1 MGYYAMD
8 MNENDNLIP
17 DCKERFLSN
26 DYADY
31 IVSSSYQGSI
41 RSYYRG
47 ECVKILDDRLAI
59 LTLPRKDID
68 LMYVITQLYYML
80 PKCYGLMDTTS
91 MESSGILKAQNQP
104 ILNLKGRNILVGVID
119 TGIDYQNPLFRN
131 ADGTTRIKAI
141 WDQTIQTGS
150 PPETIDYGTEYTE
163 EMINQAL
170 MSPDP
175 LEVVP
180 SVDTNGHGTFVSGII
195 AGGEDE
201 AGRFIGAAPMA
212 DILVVKLKQA
222 KQYLKDFYFIDSD
235 EVFQETDV
243 MMALYYL
250 RQQALKRNQP
260 ISIYM
265 GVGTNSGD
273 HIGQGALNQY
283 MNRVNTEAGELISIP
298 AGNEGNARHH
308 FSGVIRAEQAYE
320 TVELN
325 VGANESGFVM
335 ELWGRAPNTY
345 AIGIESPYGE
355 IISQI
360 APRFQNRQRYVFLL
374 ERTVVEV
381 SYVLVEELSGMQ
393 LIFIRMEK
401 PTEGIWR
408 FRVYATGSTENY
420 YNIWLPIRE
429 FVSENTYFLQPDPE
443 VTLTEPATAE
453 GPICSTAYN
462 HLTESLYFEA
472 SRGYTGDGGIKPDL
486 AAPGVNVYGPDIKR
500 NPDQTY
506 GFTRRSGTSIAAAH
520 TAGAAA
526 LLMEWVES
534 RSNINRM
541 SGIQMKRYLI
551 RGADRQPELSYPNP
565 SWGYGT
571 LNLFGT
577 FEGLRQRDTI

>member
-1 MGYYAMD
+1 MD
-8 MNENDNLIP
+8 MNGNEIP
-17 DCKERFLSN
+17 RLNCKERILSN

-31 IVSSSYQGSI
+31 ILSSSYQGNVTSI
-41 RSYYRG
+41 FRG
-47 ECVKILDDRLAI
+47 ECVKILDDQLVI
-59 LTLPRKDID
+59 LTLDRKDVD
-68 LMYVITQLYYML
+68 LMYVITQLYYMV
-80 PKCYGLMDTTS
+80 PKCFGLMDTTS
-91 MESSGILKAQNQP
+91 MENSGILKAQNQP
-104 ILNLKGRNILVGVID
+104 VLNLKGRNILVGIID
-119 TGIDYQNPLFRN
+119 TGIDYQNPLFRQ

-141 WDQTIQTGS
+141 WDQTIQTGT

-163 EMINQAL
+163 DMINQAL
-170 MSPDP
+170 QSENP

-180 SVDTNGHGTFVSGII
+180 SMDTNGHGTFVSGII

-201 AGRFIGAAPMA
+201 AGRFTGAAPMA
-212 DILVVKLKQA
+212 DILVVKLKEA
-222 KQYLKDFYFIDSD
+222 KQYLKDFYFIDSE
-235 EVFQETDV
+235 EVFQETDI
-243 MMALYYL
+243 MMAIYYL
-250 RQQALKRNQP
+250 RRQALKWKQP
-260 ISIYM
+260 ISIYL

-283 MNRVNTEAGELISIP
+283 LNRVNISPGELISIP

-308 FSGVIRAEQAYE
+308 FSGMVSRQEDYE

-325 VGANESGFVM
+325 VAANESGFVM

-355 IISQI
+355 VISQI
-360 APRFQNRQRYVFLL
+360 PPRFQNRQRYAFLL

-381 SYVLVEELSGMQ
+381 AYVLVEELSGNQ
-393 LIFIRMEK
+393 LIFVRMEK

-408 FRVYATGSTENY
+408 FRVYAAGSTENS
-420 YNIWLPIRE
+420 YNIWLPIRQ
-429 FVSENTYFLQPDPE
+429 FISEDTYFLQPDPE
-443 VTLTEPATAE
+443 ITLTEPATAE

-462 HLTESLYFEA
+462 HATGSLYFEA
-472 SRGYTGDGGIKPDL
+472 SRGYTGDGEIKPDL
-486 AAPGVNVYGPDIKR
+486 AAPGVNVYGPDIVMGP
-500 NPDQTY
+500 NQTY
-506 GFTRRSGTSIAAAH
+506 GYTRRSGTSVAAAH

-541 SGIQMKRYLI
+541 SGIQMKRYLV
-551 RGADRQPELSYPNP
+551 RGADRRPDESYPNP

-577 FEGLRQRDTI
+577 FEGLRQRENI

>member
-1 MGYYAMD
+1 MD
-8 MNENDNLIP
+8 MNGNDNREP
-17 DCKERFLSN
+17 DCKERILSN
-26 DYADY
+26 DYAEY
-31 IVSSSYQGSI
+31 IVSFNYETGI
-41 RSYYRG
+41 RNYFPG
-47 ECVKILDDRLAI
+47 ECITVLDEQLAI
-59 LTLPRKDID
+59 VTLNRKDVD
-68 LMYVITQLYYML
+68 FMYVITQLYYMV

-91 MESSGILKAQNQP
+91 MEESGILKAQNQP
-104 ILNLKGRNILVGVID
+104 ILNLKGRNILVGIID
-119 TGIDYQNPLFRN
+119 TGIDYQNPLFRQ
-131 ADGTTRIKAI
+131 ADGTTRIKSI
-141 WDQTIQTGS
+141 WDQTIQTGT
-150 PPETIDYGTEYTE
+150 PPDGIDYGTEYTE
-163 EMINQAL
+163 DMINQAL
-170 MSPDP
+170 QSENP
-175 LEVVP
+175 LEQVP

-235 EVFQETDV
+235 EVFQETDI
-243 MMALYYL
+243 MMAIYYL
-250 RQQALKRNQP
+250 RRQALKRNQP
-260 ISIYM
+260 ISIYL

-273 HIGQGALNQY
+273 HVGQGTLNQY
-283 MNRVNTEAGELISIP
+283 MNRVNIAPGELISIP

-308 FSGVIRAEQAYE
+308 FSGTVTNDMEYE

-325 VGANESGFVM
+325 VGANEPGFVM

-355 IISQI
+355 VIRQI
-360 APRFQNRQRYVFLL
+360 APRFQNRQRYAFLL

-381 SYVLVEELSGMQ
+381 AYVLVEELSGEP
-393 LIFIRMEK
+393 LIFVRMEA

-408 FRVYATGSTENY
+408 FRVYATGSPENR

-429 FVSENTYFLQPDPE
+429 FISEDTYFLHPDPE

-462 HLTESLYFEA
+462 HVTDSLYIEA
-472 SRGYTGDGGIKPDL
+472 SRGYTGDGEVKPDL
-486 AAPGVNVYGPDIKR
+486 AAPGVNVYGPDIR
-500 NPDQTY
+500 TGPEQVY
-506 GFTRRSGTSIAAAH
+506 GYTRRSGTSIAAAH

-541 SGIQMKRYLI
+541 SGVQMKRYLI
-551 RGADRQPELSYPNP
+551 RGADRRPDMSYPNP
-565 SWGYGT
+565 AWGYGT

-577 FEGLRQRDTI
+577 FEGLRQRDSI

>member
-1 MGYYAMD
+1 MD
-8 MNENDNLIP
+8 MNGNGSQEP
-17 DCKERFLSN
+17 DCRERILSN

-31 IVSSSYQGSI
+31 IISSSYQGI
-41 RSYYRG
+41 VRNVYKG
-47 ECVKILDDRLAI
+47 ECIRIVDDQLVIVTLDRSNV
-59 LTLPRKDID
+59 D
-68 LMYVITQLYYML
+68 LMYVITQLYYMV

-91 MESSGILKAQNQP
+91 MENSGILKAQNQP

-119 TGIDYQNPLFRN
+119 TGIDYQNPLFRQ

-141 WDQTIQTGS
+141 WDQTIQTGT
-150 PPETIDYGTEYTE
+150 PPDTIDYGTEYTE

-170 MSPDP
+170 RLENP
-175 LEVVP
+175 LEAVP
-180 SVDTNGHGTFVSGII
+180 SVDTNGHGTFVTGII

-201 AGRFIGAAPMA
+201 AGRFTGAAPMA

-235 EVFQETDV
+235 EVFQETDI
-243 MMALYYL
+243 MMAIYYL
-250 RQQALKRNQP
+250 RMQAIRRNQP
-260 ISIYM
+260 ISIYL

-273 HIGQGALNQY
+273 HVGQGALNQY
-283 MNRVNTEAGELISIP
+283 MNRVNINSGELISIP

-308 FSGVIRAEQAYE
+308 YSGVVLEEQAYE

-355 IISQI
+355 IIGQI
-360 APRFQNRQRYVFLL
+360 PPRFQNRQRLSFLL
-374 ERTVVEV
+374 ERTTVEV
-381 SYVLVEELSGMQ
+381 AYVLVEELSGMQ
-393 LIFIRMEK
+393 LIFIRMEE
-401 PTEGIWR
+401 PTEGIWK
-408 FRVYATGSTENY
+408 FRVYATGSTENN
-420 YNIWLPIRE
+420 YNIWLPIRA
-429 FVSENTYFLQPDPE
+429 FVSEDTYFLQPDPE

-462 HLTESLYFEA
+462 HLTDSLYFEA

-486 AAPGVNVYGPDIKR
+486 AAPGVDVYGPDINR

-506 GFTRRSGTSIAAAH
+506 RYTRRSGTSIAAAH

-526 LLMEWVES
+526 LLMEWIES
-534 RSNINRM
+534 RSNIFRM
-541 SGIQMKRYLI
+541 SGVQMKRYLI
-551 RGADRQPELSYPNP
+551 RGADRKPELTYPNP

-577 FEGLRQRDTI
+577 FESLRQRDTI